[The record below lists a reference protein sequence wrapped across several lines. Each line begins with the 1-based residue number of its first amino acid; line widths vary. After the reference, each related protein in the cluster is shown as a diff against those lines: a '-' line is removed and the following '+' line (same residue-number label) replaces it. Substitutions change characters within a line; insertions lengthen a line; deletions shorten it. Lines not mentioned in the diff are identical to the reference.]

1 MSSPGEQRPPAP
13 YRRRLTEVDDPSALT
28 RRPAAS
34 SGTAP
39 VDLPVAVVAESV
51 REAVARSSPEDSLQ
65 AVLDM
70 AIETGPCDAASITFL
85 GTGKIIETI
94 AASDDRVRQADQ
106 LQYQTGGGPC
116 LDAVWTDGVFIVPD
130 LLADGRWPDW
140 APRAAELGIGSSIS
154 VHLFTNS
161 ALGSL
166 NLYSLSP
173 RNFTDTDIE
182 NARVIAAQASVV
194 VAYSRAQENLW
205 RAIDARNLIGQ
216 AQGMLMQRYGL
227 TAEKAFALL
236 RRYSQ
241 HHNIKLTVLA
251 EQLTSTGQLPD
262 LDANS
267 QSDSLKIPND

>member
-1 MSSPGEQRPPAP
+1 MSEPN
-13 YRRRLTEVDDPSALT
+13 DPSALT

-34 SGTAP
+34 SGGP
-39 VDLPVAVVAESV
+39 VDLPVALVAEGV
-51 REAVARSSPEDSLQ
+51 RAAVARSTPTESMQ

-70 AIETGPCDAASITFL
+70 AVQTGPCDAASITFI
-85 GTGKIIETI
+85 GAGKSIETI
-94 AASDDRVRQADQ
+94 AASDDRVRKADE
-106 LQYQTGGGPC
+106 LQYATGGGPC

-130 LLADGRWPDW
+130 LLKDGRWPEW
-140 APRAAELGIGSSIS
+140 APRAADLGIGASIS
-154 VHLFTNS
+154 VHLFTNA

-166 NLYSLSP
+166 NLYSLAP
-173 RNFTDTDIE
+173 RTFTDTDVE

-194 VAYSRAQENLW
+194 VAYGRAQENLW

-227 TAEKAFALL
+227 TAEKAFAVL

-251 EQLTSTGQLPD
+251 EQLTTTGQLPD
-262 LDANS
+262 LDADS
-267 QSDSLKIPND
+267 HSDSLRIPND

>member
-1 MSSPGEQRPPAP
+1 MSAPRNQQPPAP
-13 YRRRLTEVDDPSALT
+13 YRRRLSEVTDPSSMT

-34 SGTAP
+34 GGGP
-39 VDLPVAVVAESV
+39 VDLPVSLVAEGV
-51 REAVARSSPEDSLQ
+51 RAAVARSTPTESMQ

-70 AIETGPCDAASITFL
+70 AVQTGPCDAATITFL
-85 GTGKIIETI
+85 SAGKTIETI
-94 AASDDRVRQADQ
+94 AASDDRVRKADE
-106 LQYQTGGGPC
+106 LQYATGEGPC
-116 LDAVWTDGVFIVPD
+116 LDAVWTDGVFVVPN

-140 APRAAELGIGSSIS
+140 ATRAAELGIASSIS
-154 VHLFTNS
+154 VHLFTNA

-166 NLYSLSP
+166 NMYSLAP
-173 RNFTDTDIE
+173 REFTDTDIE

-194 VAYSRAQENLW
+194 VAYGRAQENLW

-227 TAEKAFALL
+227 TGEKAFAVL

-251 EQLTSTGQLPD
+251 EQLTTTGQLPD
-262 LDANS
+262 LDA
-267 QSDSLKIPND
+267 QSHSDNVRIPND